1 MLAIS
6 IQIALAMVTAAVGM
20 SFWRLL
26 RGPDVPNRILAL
38 DTLYVNTIAILVLLG
53 IHLGSALFFE
63 AALLIALMG
72 FIGTVA
78 LCKYLLR
85 GDIIEYGYA
94 GIFFVFSNFNRRYFH
109 IYRLLGVSQAQG
121 FVHTPAW
128 TDQSNHTRRRQPF
141 NCFRNLFQHLWRTHQ
156 PS

>member
-1 MLAIS
+1 MLDSVIA
-6 IQIALAMVTAAVGM
+6 IALGLVAAAVAM

-26 RGPDVPNRILAL
+26 RGPSVPDRILAL
-38 DTLYVNTIAILVLLG
+38 DTLYINSIALLMLLG

-85 GDIIEYGYA
+85 GDIIE
-94 GIFFVFSNFNRRYFH
+94 
-109 IYRLLGVSQAQG
+109 
-121 FVHTPAW
+121 
-128 TDQSNHTRRRQPF
+128 
-141 NCFRNLFQHLWRTHQ
+141 
-156 PS
+156 

>member
-1 MLAIS
+1 MLTLS
-6 IQIALAMVTAAVGM
+6 IQIAFVLVTAAIAM

-38 DTLYVNTIAILVLLG
+38 DTLYINTIAILVLLG
-53 IHLGSALFFE
+53 IHLESAIFFE

-85 GDIIEYGYA
+85 GDIIE
-94 GIFFVFSNFNRRYFH
+94 
-109 IYRLLGVSQAQG
+109 
-121 FVHTPAW
+121 
-128 TDQSNHTRRRQPF
+128 
-141 NCFRNLFQHLWRTHQ
+141 
-156 PS
+156 